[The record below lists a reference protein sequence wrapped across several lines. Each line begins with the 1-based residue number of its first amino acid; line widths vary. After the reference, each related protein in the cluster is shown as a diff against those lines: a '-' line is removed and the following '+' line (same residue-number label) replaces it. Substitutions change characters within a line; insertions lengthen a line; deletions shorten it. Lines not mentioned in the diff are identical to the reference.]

1 MDKAYLRDMLN
12 SLRAEL
18 VRFRY
23 TCVILFIVVSFIVLL
38 LGITWPKTFT
48 TSAMLFADQTNI
60 IEPLLKGSAEVTK
73 IDRSEQAREIIWTRA
88 IMLGAAKE
96 VGMVKK
102 NASQEEEE
110 QVVRRIRSG
119 LKIKAEGNRSYFT
132 ISYLENDPDKSF
144 EVLNAIVNVFIED
157 TAKKKRA
164 ESLGAYN
171 FIDAQVQTYKKQ
183 LELAEQKLKD
193 FNSQNT
199 DGTEGAVATRIAQLR
214 QEIES
219 LKITIEE
226 SQARYNTIKQQLGTE
241 GQYLKAKGQIDEVK
255 LRKQTLVAQLE
266 KLLLSYEEG
275 YPDIISI
282 RAQIA
287 ELDAAVQK
295 LQSAGEVYTDTQK
308 TENPLYEELR
318 KQLAN
323 SDVDLRSQ
331 KRRMQSLIALQE
343 QEYERQQRVAANQAQ
358 FSELT
363 RDYDVIRKTYEEMLQ
378 KKESAR
384 LSMTLDIEGQGVSY
398 RIQEPATFPLKPSGL
413 YFIHFALVGP
423 FLALLIPL
431 GLLLLYVMVDPH
443 LRSARSLQNQLPDDI
458 MIIGVIPHYR
468 TPLSDRLL
476 KKDMLL
482 VFFVGVIAMALYI
495 AITVY
500 WQITQG

>member
-1 MDKAYLRDMLN
+1 MDKAYLRDLLN

-23 TCVILFIVVSFIVLL
+23 ACVVIFIAVSFLVLL

-48 TSAMLFADQTNI
+48 TSAVLFADQTNI
-60 IEPLLKGSAEVTK
+60 IEPLLKGTAEVTK

-88 IMLGAAKE
+88 IMLAAAKE
-96 VGMVKK
+96 AGFVGK
-102 NASQEEEE
+102 NPNQNDEE
-110 QVVRRIRSG
+110 QAIKRIRNG
-119 LKIKAEGNRSYFT
+119 LSVRAEGNKSYFR
-132 ISYLENDPDKSF
+132 ISYIANNPDTSF

-171 FIDAQVQTYKKQ
+171 FIDAQVQSYKKQ
-183 LELAEQKLKD
+183 LEQAEQRLKD

-199 DGTEGAVATRIAQLR
+199 DGTEQAVSARIVQLR
-214 QEIES
+214 QEIEA

-226 SQARYNTIKQQLGTE
+226 SQARYNTIQQQLGSE
-241 GQYLKAKGQIDEVK
+241 GQYLQTKGRIDEVK
-255 LRKQTLVAQLE
+255 QRRQVLTAQLE
-266 KLLLSYEEG
+266 QLLLSYEEG

-287 ELDAAVQK
+287 ELDETMKK
-295 LQSAGEVYTDTQK
+295 LQSAGDVYADTQK

-318 KQLAN
+318 KQLAAA
-323 SDVDLRSQ
+323 DVDLRSQ
-331 KRRMQSLIALQE
+331 KRRMQSLTALQE

-384 LSMTLDIEGQGVSY
+384 LSMTLDIEGQGISY

-413 YFIHFALVGP
+413 YFIHFAFMGPLLGLVLP
-423 FLALLIPL
+423 IALLIAF
-431 GLLLLYVMVDPH
+431 VMFDPH
-443 LRSARSLQNQLPDDI
+443 LRSARNLQKQLPNDI
-458 MIIGVIPHYR
+458 EIIGIIPHYNS
-468 TPLSDRLL
+468 PLGDRLF
-476 KKDMLL
+476 KKDMLI
-482 VFFVGVIAMALYI
+482 VFFVSLLAMSVYV
-495 AITVY
+495 AISIY
-500 WQITQG
+500 WQITRG

>member
-1 MDKAYLRDMLN
+1 MDKAYLKDILN

-23 TCVILFIVVSFIVLL
+23 LCVILFIVVSFSVLL
-38 LGITWPKTFT
+38 LGITWPKKFT

-96 VGMVKK
+96 VGLVEK
-102 NASQEEEE
+102 NASQEQEE
-110 QVVRRIRSG
+110 QAVRRIRSG
-119 LKIKAEGNRSYFT
+119 LNIKAEGNRSYFT
-132 ISYLENDPDKSF
+132 ISYVENDPDRSF
-144 EVLNAIVNVFIED
+144 EALTAIATVFIED

-183 LELAEQKLKD
+183 LEQAEQKLKD
-193 FNSQNT
+193 FNAQNT
-199 DGTEGAVATRIAQLR
+199 DGTEDSVASRIAQLR
-214 QEIES
+214 QELES

-226 SQARYNTIKQQLGTE
+226 SQARYNTIQQQLGTE
-241 GQYLKAKGQIDEVK
+241 GQYLRAKGQIDDVK
-255 LRKQTLVAQLE
+255 QRRQALATQLE
-266 KLLLSYEEG
+266 QLLLSYEEG

-295 LQSAGEVYTDTQK
+295 LQSAGDVYTDTQK

-318 KQLAN
+318 KQLATT
-323 SDVDLRSQ
+323 DVDLRSQ
-331 KRRMQSLIALQE
+331 KRRMQSLTALQE
-343 QEYERQQRVAANQAQ
+343 QEYARQQRVAANQAQ

-413 YFIHFALVGP
+413 YFIHFAILGP
-423 FLALLIPL
+423 LLALLVPL
-431 GLLLLYVMVDPH
+431 GLLIGYVIVDPH
-443 LRSARSLQNQLPDDI
+443 LRSARTLQKQLPDDI
-458 MIIGVIPHYR
+458 EIIGVIPHYR
-468 TPLSDRLL
+468 SPLGDRLL

-482 VFFVGVIAMALYI
+482 VFFLCALAMSLYV

-500 WQITQG
+500 WQITRG

>member
-1 MDKAYLRDMLN
+1 MDKAYLKDILN

-23 TCVILFIVVSFIVLL
+23 LCVILFIVVSFSVLL
-38 LGITWPKTFT
+38 LGITWPKKFT

-96 VGMVKK
+96 VGLVEK
-102 NASQEEEE
+102 NASQEQEE
-110 QVVRRIRSG
+110 QAVRRIRSG
-119 LKIKAEGNRSYFT
+119 LNIKAEGNRSYFT
-132 ISYLENDPDKSF
+132 ISYVENDPDRSF

-183 LELAEQKLKD
+183 LEQAEQKLKD
-193 FNSQNT
+193 FNAQNT
-199 DGTEGAVATRIAQLR
+199 DGTEDSVASRIAQLR
-214 QEIES
+214 QELES

-226 SQARYNTIKQQLGTE
+226 SQARYNTIQQQLGTE
-241 GQYLKAKGQIDEVK
+241 GQYLRAKGQIDDVK
-255 LRKQTLVAQLE
+255 QRRQALATQLE
-266 KLLLSYEEG
+266 QLLLSYEEG

-295 LQSAGEVYTDTQK
+295 LQSAGDVYTDTQK

-318 KQLAN
+318 KQLATT
-323 SDVDLRSQ
+323 DVDLRSQ
-331 KRRMQSLIALQE
+331 KRRMQSLTALQE
-343 QEYERQQRVAANQAQ
+343 QEYARQQRVAANQAQ

-413 YFIHFALVGP
+413 YFIHFAILGP
-423 FLALLIPL
+423 LLALLVPL
-431 GLLLLYVMVDPH
+431 GLLIGYVIVDPH
-443 LRSARSLQNQLPDDI
+443 LRSARTLQKQLPDDI
-458 MIIGVIPHYR
+458 EIIGVIPHYR
-468 TPLSDRLL
+468 SPLGDRLL

-482 VFFVGVIAMALYI
+482 VFFLCALAMSLYV

-500 WQITQG
+500 WQITRG

>member
-1 MDKAYLRDMLN
+1 MDKAYLKDLLN

-23 TCVILFIVVSFIVLL
+23 ACVVIFIAITFMVLV
-38 LGITWPKTFT
+38 LGITWPKTYT
-48 TSAMLFADQTNI
+48 TSAVLFADQTNI
-60 IEPLLKGSAEVTK
+60 IEPLLKGTAEVTK

-88 IMLGAAKE
+88 IMLAAAKE
-96 VGMVKK
+96 VGYIGK
-102 NASQEEEE
+102 NPTQSEEE
-110 QVVRRIRSG
+110 QAIKRIRGG
-119 LKIKAEGNRSYFT
+119 LSVKAEGNRSYFR
-132 ISYLENDPDKSF
+132 ISYVANNPDASF
-144 EVLNAIVNVFIED
+144 EVLNAIINVFIED

-171 FIDAQVQTYKKQ
+171 FIDAQVQSYKKQ
-183 LELAEQKLKD
+183 LEQAELRLKD

-199 DGTEGAVATRIAQLR
+199 DGTEQTVSGRIAELR
-214 QEIES
+214 QEIEA

-226 SQARYNTIKQQLGTE
+226 SQARYNTIQQQLGSE
-241 GQYLKAKGQIDEVK
+241 GQYLQTKGRVDEVK
-255 LRKQTLVAQLE
+255 QRKQALTAQLE
-266 KLLLSYEEG
+266 QLLLSYEEG

-287 ELDAAVQK
+287 DLDATMQK
-295 LQSAGEVYTDTQK
+295 LQSAGDVYADTQK

-318 KQLAN
+318 KQLAAA
-323 SDVDLRSQ
+323 DVDLRSQ
-331 KRRMQSLIALQE
+331 KRRMQSLTALQE

-413 YFIHFALVGP
+413 YFIHFAFIGP
-423 FLALLIPL
+423 ILGFIVPIALLIAFVL
-431 GLLLLYVMVDPH
+431 FDPH
-443 LRSARSLQNQLPDDI
+443 VRSARNLQKQLPNDI
-458 MIIGVIPHYR
+458 ELIGVIPHYHS
-468 TPLSDRLL
+468 PLGDRLL
-476 KKDMLL
+476 KKDMLA
-482 VFFVGVIAMALYI
+482 VFFVSLLAMGLYA
-495 AITVY
+495 AISIY
-500 WQITQG
+500 WQITRG